1 MKTNLY
7 TVKILQNLGKTGFLT
22 TLKQHH
28 KNMIYQI
35 KGINSSIAPCEKGQ
49 YEKTKLV
56 SNSTVTIVELAKVA
70 QGTFHQGKT

>member
-1 MKTNLY
+1 
-7 TVKILQNLGKTGFLT
+7 
-22 TLKQHH
+22 
-28 KNMIYQI
+28 MIYQI

-56 SNSTVTIVELAKVA
+56 SNSTVTIVERAKVA